1 MSLIFWIF
9 WLNLVLGIT
18 NALPAVPFDGGFLFM
33 GGLSFILE
41 KFGMK
46 DDEKRESLVERIGTA
61 VTYVTLAMVVLVI
74 LVMVI

>member
-1 MSLIFWIF
+1 
-9 WLNLVLGIT
+9 
-18 NALPAVPFDGGFLFM
+18 M

-41 KFGMK
+41 KVGMK